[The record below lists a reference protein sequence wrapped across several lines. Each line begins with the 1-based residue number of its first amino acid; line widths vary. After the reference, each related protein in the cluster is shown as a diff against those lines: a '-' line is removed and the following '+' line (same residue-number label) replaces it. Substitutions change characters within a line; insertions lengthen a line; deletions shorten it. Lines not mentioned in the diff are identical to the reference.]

1 MIYVTEFSSWNLLNK
16 YVDTF
21 VWYLMKISYTS
32 LLYKKSSW
40 DTYVLVYIKYF
51 FILCESWG
59 HGDSLS

>member
-1 MIYVTEFSSWNLLNK
+1 
-16 YVDTF
+16 
-21 VWYLMKISYTS
+21 
-32 LLYKKSSW
+32 LYKKSSW